1 MRFLPSQHILEQVQ
15 RLVCEDGDVLAA
27 VAFWGCGAVAQ
38 TRIASKRNGCVR
50 VLCDLFSGSCN
61 PNEIQILLNC
71 SNVKVCT
78 LHGMHAKVWEN
89 GDHVIVGSA
98 NASMNGL
105 GFEAGGCNVEA
116 AVQLR
121 NRAKAKQVREWFDE
135 IWNAALEVDQQV
147 LAEANSVWDS
157 RQNNAPRRI
166 MNYHIGA
173 HIFSGESD
181 GVVEEEWR
189 ERNPDADESR
199 ISYYYFEPGTA
210 VPQPGTVILDFTCQ
224 EIGGAFTFNAAWK
237 IDGQPWSVSCGDGSL
252 LVVDLRRV
260 DDPRFPIRR
269 HDVAKMIKCSVKD
282 NCWIW
287 DDSGWSLYKNF
298 ADFFYGTRARCRK
311 REDQCEDC
319 PFRQER
325 EV

>member
-1 MRFLPSQHILEQVQ
+1 MKFLSSQHILEQVQ

-27 VAFWGCGAVAQ
+27 VAFWGCGAVEQ
-38 TRIASKRNGCVR
+38 TRIARKRNGCVR

-61 PNEIQILLNC
+61 PNEIQTLLNF
-71 SNVKVCT
+71 SNVKIRT
-78 LHGMHAKVWEN
+78 LHGMHAKVWAN

-121 NRAKAKQVREWFDE
+121 NRAKAKLVREWFE
-135 IWNAALEVDQQV
+135 ENWTAASEVDQEI
-147 LAEANSVWDS
+147 LAEVKSLWDS

-173 HIFSGESD
+173 YIFEGTD
-181 GVVEEEWR
+181 DVVEEKWW
-189 ERNPDADESR
+189 ERNPDADESL
-199 ISYYYFEPGTA
+199 IGYYCFEPEAA
-210 VPQPGTVILDFTCQ
+210 VPQSGTVILDFTCQ
-224 EIGGAFTFNAAWK
+224 KKGGGFTFNGTWK
-237 IDGQPWSVSCGDGSL
+237 IDGQPWSVSDGDGR

-260 DDPRFPIRR
+260 DNPRFPIKR
-269 HDVAKMIKCSVKD
+269 HDVEKMIKCSVKD
-282 NCWIW
+282 SCWNW
-287 DDSGWSLYKNF
+287 DDAGWSLYKKF
-298 ADFFYGTRARCRK
+298 ADFFYGTQARCRN
-311 REDQCEDC
+311 REVQCEDC

>member
-1 MRFLPSQHILEQVQ
+1 MRFLSSQHILEQVQ
-15 RLVCEDGDVLAA
+15 SLVCEDGDVLAA
-27 VAFWGCGAVAQ
+27 VAFWGRGAVEQ
-38 TRIASKRNGCVR
+38 TRIARKRNGCVR

-61 PNEIQILLNC
+61 PNEIQTLLNF

-78 LHGMHAKVWEN
+78 LHGMHAKVWAN

-105 GFEAGGCNVEA
+105 GFEAGGSNVEA

-121 NRAKAKQVREWFDE
+121 DRAKAKQVREWFEENWTD
-135 IWNAALEVDQQV
+135 ALEVNRQV
-147 LAEANSVWDS
+147 LAEVNSVWDS
-157 RQNNAPRRI
+157 RQNNASRRI

-173 HIFSGESD
+173 YVFSGELD
-181 GVVEEEWR
+181 DVVETKWR
-189 ERNPDADESR
+189 ERNPDADESE
-199 ISYYYFEPGTA
+199 YYYFEPEAA

-224 EIGGAFTFNAAWK
+224 KIGGGFTFNDTWK
-237 IDGQPWSVSCGDGSL
+237 IDGQPWSVSDGDGRQ
-252 LVVDLRRV
+252 VVDLRRI
-260 DDPRFPIRR
+260 DNPRFPITR
-269 HDVAKMIKCSVKD
+269 HGVEKMIKCSVKD
-282 NCWIW
+282 NCWKW
-287 DDSGWSLYKNF
+287 DDAGWSLYKKF
-298 ADFFYGTRARCRK
+298 ADFFYGTRARCQN